1 MARFALVCPPFPSH
15 IRVFEALAGRL
26 EARGHETVFVLNA
39 GAERFVRPGRAVLSA
54 GPVEGLDPDELLRRA
69 ARPTGPLGIL
79 RTVSDTAALTNALC
93 RDGPAFLREARVDA
107 VIGDE
112 MEPAAGLVAAHL
124 KLPFASVA
132 AALPVETVPG
142 MPPPYLGWPYDPSR
156 KGLKRNRGGA
166 RIARILLTE
175 QRRTIEAWAKRFGL
189 SPRATLSDCLSPQLQ
204 LSQTVAGFDFPRPS
218 SPIFHAVGPI
228 REAGAA
234 SAAPLPFTPDPDRPL
249 VFASLGTLQGH
260 RTGLF
265 RAMAVGCRSVG
276 ASLVVAHC
284 GGLSHEEAAGLGA
297 DHVFADLPQEAVLA
311 RASACITHG
320 GMNTVMDSL
329 AAGVPM
335 LAIPIAF
342 DQPGVAA
349 RIVHHGVGLRLS
361 RVLLSPRRIASSLD
375 ALLAS
380 SGTRNRAAAIG
391 REIAASGGADLA
403 ADLIEGVLPA
413 RTGREQAAELA

>member
-26 EARGHETVFVLNA
+26 EARGHESVFVLNA
-39 GAERFVRPGRAVLSA
+39 GAERFVRPGRRVLSVGA
-54 GPVEGLDPDELLRRA
+54 VEGLDPAGLLRRA

-79 RTVSDTAALTNALC
+79 RTVSDTAALTEALC
-93 RDGPAFLREARVDA
+93 RDAPGLLREVRPDVL
-107 VIGDE
+107 VGDE
-112 MEPAAGLVAAHL
+112 MEPAAGLVAASL
-124 KLPFASVA
+124 GLPFVSVA

-166 RIARILLTE
+166 RIAKILLTE
-175 QRRTIEAWAKRFGL
+175 QRRTIEAWAERFGL
-189 SPRATLSDCLSPQLQ
+189 RSRSTLTDCLSPTLR
-204 LSQTVAGFDFPRPS
+204 LSQTVAGFDFPRPP

-228 REAGAA
+228 REAPAA
-234 SAAPLPFTPDPDRPL
+234 SAAPLPFTPDPGRPL

-260 RTGLF
+260 RLGLF
-265 RAMAVGCRSVG
+265 RAMAEGCRSVG
-276 ASLVVAHC
+276 ASLVVSHC
-284 GGLSHEEAAGLGA
+284 GGLSDEEAASLDA
-297 DHVFADLPQEAVLA
+297 DHVFADLPQAAVLA
-311 RASACITHG
+311 RASVCITHG
-320 GMNTVMDSL
+320 GMNTVMDAL

-335 LAIPIAF
+335 LCLPIAF

-349 RIVHHGVGLRLS
+349 RIVHHGVGLRSS

-380 SGTRNRAAAIG
+380 SAFRNRAAAIG

-413 RTGREQAAELA
+413 EAASWRATELA